1 MSQDKQKPA
10 AKGTTGKVQG
20 EGDYDAAR
28 RYDEKLRDHVEH
40 HDMEREAREAEPKS
54 EGEKREMER
63 AEELGKE
70 RAKEEDPLLKN
81 PKGAGSAGAP
91 RGDKSSR

>member
-1 MSQDKQKPA
+1 MAHNDQI
-10 AKGTTGKVQG
+10 QG

-40 HDMEREAREAEPKS
+40 HDMEREARDAEPKS
-54 EGEKREMER
+54 EGEEREMER
-63 AEELGKE
+63 AEELGKQ

-81 PKGAGSAGAP
+81 PQGAGTKGGP